1 MTQTPDH
8 SEDGTPEQGRTA
20 RRKLERWLRAQRPL
34 AGPALRRA
42 GMFGALA
49 GCLVVPQAWLLAAAI
64 SPIVTEGGTLAQA
77 LPWLLPLVALYL
89 LRFAL
94 AQGADRAAIRAGAAV
109 KAAIRDRLL
118 RHLQALG
125 PSYVRRHASGALTT
139 AALDGVEALEPYY
152 TRYLPHMLSLA
163 VVPALI
169 LVVVMPR
176 DWISGVVLL
185 VTGPTIPVFMILIGL
200 GTEKLNQRQ
209 WRRLTQLGGRL
220 LDALQRLTTLKMF
233 NATER
238 EAGVLAYVSE
248 EYRRST
254 MKVLRVA
261 FLSSLMLEFFATVG
275 IALVAVLIGF
285 RLLYGHM
292 GFEAGFF
299 ALLLAPE
306 FYAPLRQ
313 LGADYHARM
322 EAIGASERLVAI
334 LETEPPANGTARPAL
349 PARIEIACD
358 DVSFAY
364 PQGRTALDGASL
376 TLEAGAVT
384 ALVGPSGAGKS
395 TLLALLLGLERP
407 QGGRILIAGHDL
419 ATMDSEHWL
428 AHVALVP
435 QRPHMFAGTVR
446 DNIALAL
453 PEAPLERVRD
463 AARLAEADDFIM
475 ALPEGYDTPLGE
487 HGLTLSGGQAQRIA
501 LARAFL
507 KDAPVVLMDEATTGL
522 DAASE
527 ALVTRAVARLAEHRT
542 VLVIAHRLRTV
553 RLARRIAVME
563 AGRIVEHG
571 THEALAA
578 GDTRYAALLASAGL
592 AEAEVAETGVAE
604 TGVAETGVAET
615 GVVSSGTEAGHE

>member
-1 MTQTPDH
+1 MTQTPDP
-8 SEDGTPEQGRTA
+8 SEDLSPEQGRTP

-34 AGPALRRA
+34 AGPPLRRA
-42 GMFGALA
+42 GVLGAVA
-49 GCLVVPQAWLLAAAI
+49 GALVVPQAWLLAAAI
-64 SPIVTEGGTLAQA
+64 APIVTGDATLAGV
-77 LPWLLPLVALYL
+77 LPFLLPLAALYV

-94 AQGADRAAIRAGAAV
+94 AQGADRAAIRAGASV

-118 RHLQALG
+118 RHLQSLG
-125 PSYVRRHASGALTT
+125 PSYVRRQTSGALAT
-139 AALDGVEALEPYY
+139 ATLEGVEALEPYY

-176 DWISGVVLL
+176 DWISGLVLL

-220 LDALQRLTTLKMF
+220 LDALQRLTTLKLF
-233 NATER
+233 NATNR
-238 EAGVLAYVSE
+238 EADVLAYVSE

-285 RLLYGHM
+285 RLLYGQM

-322 EAIGASERLVAI
+322 EAIGAAERLVDI
-334 LETEPPANGTARPAL
+334 LETAPAPAGTARPEL
-349 PARIEIACD
+349 PARIEIACEN
-358 DVSFAY
+358 VTFAY
-364 PQGRTALDGASL
+364 PEGRAALDGASL

-428 AHVALVP
+428 SHVALVP

-446 DNIALAL
+446 DNIALGR
-453 PEAPLERVRD
+453 PDAPLEAIRD

-475 ALPEGYDTPLGE
+475 SLAQGYDTPLGE
-487 HGLTLSGGQAQRIA
+487 HGLTLSGGQAQRLA

-507 KDAPVVLMDEATTGL
+507 KDAPMVLMDEATTGL

-527 ALVTRAVARLAEHRT
+527 ALVTKAVARLAERRT

-563 AGRIVEHG
+563 AGRIVEQG
-571 THEALAA
+571 THEELAGA
-578 GDTRYAALLASAGL
+578 DTRYAALLASAGL
-592 AEAEVAETGVAE
+592 TETAL
-604 TGVAETGVAET
+604 AA
-615 GVVSSGTEAGHE
+615 SGAGALNG